1 MFGDK
6 YSKIGIAA
14 AIVGLTL
21 FMACAV
27 SITDEQENNDVTTAP
42 ATATPRPDPSLMQR
56 HADQARSIIRRA
68 DELIAESWRDF
79 GSGRPCPGSEDF
91 RCWFSIEGFVMTDVL
106 DPLSEHGVNVDYP
119 LYDELNVIAR
129 DFDMNGR
136 MDTYTVDVDNDG
148 EYDVVAFRGPNGAF
162 EFMPAN

>member
-6 YSKIGIAA
+6 YTKIGIAA
-14 AIVGLTL
+14 VIVGVIF

-27 SITDEQENNDVTTAP
+27 SITDEPGNNDIAA
-42 ATATPRPDPSLMQR
+42 ATATEQPDPTLMQR
-56 HADQARSIIRRA
+56 QADQARSIIRRA
-68 DELIAESWRDF
+68 DELIADSWSDF
-79 GSGRPCPGSEDF
+79 SSGRPCPGSEDF

-119 LYDELNVIAR
+119 THDDLNVIAR
-129 DFDMNGR
+129 DFEKNGR
-136 MDTYTVDVDNDG
+136 MDTYTVDVNNDG
-148 EYDVVAFRGPNGAF
+148 EWDVVAFRDSNGAF